1 MREAARVRGEAESGR
16 QGAPLQQDGAVG
28 ERGSQDAAKEQGDH
42 LQHQLLCKV
51 RKAIQLILNITE
63 PEIGAIYGLRLGE
76 TQDLGPFIA
85 FGIWYMVRITP
96 PSESS
101 NLHGIVLL
109 SILFSFNRD

>member
-28 ERGSQDAAKEQGDH
+28 ERGAQNAAKEQGDH

-51 RKAIQLILNITE
+51 RKAILTE
-63 PEIGAIYGLRLGE
+63 PEIGAIYGLRLDE

-85 FGIWYMVRITP
+85 FGI
-96 PSESS
+96 
-101 NLHGIVLL
+101 
-109 SILFSFNRD
+109 